1 MSEPEFFEAVIFDCD
16 GVLVDSET
24 LAIKGER
31 EALTRLGLH
40 YTPEEYVRRFVGMH
54 DRMFFD
60 HLHTDYLAVHGRAAP
75 DDFEERVLDGRRR
88 EMGGLQIIEGA
99 DLALLAARE
108 KFSRLAVASSSRAH
122 FLKGKLERM
131 GLYDLAAPHV
141 YSADLVAEGKPHP
154 DIFLYAAEKL
164 GAEPARCL
172 VLEDSANGVKAGRA
186 AGMIVWGFTG
196 GGHCYD
202 GYADRLKDAGAHRII
217 AHHHEFLD
225 ALGASQASSAP

>member
-1 MSEPEFFEAVIFDCD
+1 MFFDAIIFDCD
-16 GVLVDSET
+16 GVLVDSEV

-31 EALTRLGLH
+31 EALMRLGLH
-40 YTPEEYVRRFVGMH
+40 YTPEDYVRRFVGMH

-60 HLHTDYLAVHGRAAP
+60 HLRADYIETTGRAAP
-75 DDFEERVLDGRRR
+75 DDLEEIVLAGRRR

-108 KFSRLAVASSSRAH
+108 KISRVAVASSSRAH

-164 GAEPARCL
+164 GAEPLRCL
-172 VLEDSANGVKAGRA
+172 VLEDSANGVMAGRA
-186 AGMIVWGFTG
+186 AGMTVWGFTG
-196 GGHCYD
+196 GGHCYA
-202 GYADRLKDAGAHRII
+202 GYRDRLKDAGAHRII
-217 AHHHEFLD
+217 AHRHEFLD
-225 ALGASQASSAP
+225 ALGSADASFAP

>member
-1 MSEPEFFEAVIFDCD
+1 MSFDAIIFDCD

-31 EALTRLGLH
+31 EALMRLGLH

-60 HLHTDYLAVHGRAAP
+60 HLRADYLEAIGRAAP
-75 DDFEERVLDGRRR
+75 EDFEDRVLDGRRR

-99 DLALLAARE
+99 DLALREAR
-108 KFSRLAVASSSRAH
+108 KKYTRLAVASSSRAH

-141 YSADLVAEGKPHP
+141 YSADLVANGKPHP

-164 GAEPARCL
+164 GAAPARCL

-186 AGMIVWGFTG
+186 AGMTVWGFTG
-196 GGHCYD
+196 GGHCYA
-202 GYADRLKDAGAHRII
+202 GYADRLKDSGAHRII

-225 ALGASQASSAP
+225 ALGSADASFAP